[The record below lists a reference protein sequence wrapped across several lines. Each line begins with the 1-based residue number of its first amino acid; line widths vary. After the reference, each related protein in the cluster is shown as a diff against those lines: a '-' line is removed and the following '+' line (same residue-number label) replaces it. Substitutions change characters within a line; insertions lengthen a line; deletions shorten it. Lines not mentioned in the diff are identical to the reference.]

1 MRVEAFEGG
10 LRRAMGDEATGVGR
24 GAGVLNALRV
34 GGVGDMLLVG
44 FFTAGEGFGEA
55 VDMRA
60 G

>member
-1 MRVEAFEGG
+1 
-10 LRRAMGDEATGVGR
+10 MGDEATGVGR